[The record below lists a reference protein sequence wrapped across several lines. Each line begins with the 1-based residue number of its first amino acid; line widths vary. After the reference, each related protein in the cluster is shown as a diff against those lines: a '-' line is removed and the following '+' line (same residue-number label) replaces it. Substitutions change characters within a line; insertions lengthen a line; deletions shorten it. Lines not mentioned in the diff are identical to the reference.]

1 MATRAEKIVEQLA
14 IWGRG
19 DRKLVKID
27 KLVEESVKFINDN
40 RGKFEDDKCD
50 WCGKTTG
57 KMKRVLIH
65 DECFEA
71 ILNGEGMI

>member
-19 DRKLVKID
+19 DRAKSRID
-27 KLVEESVKFINDN
+27 ELVEEAVSVVQ
-40 RGKFEDDKCD
+40 GKMSKLSLVSDDCE
-50 WCGKTTG
+50 WCGKEVG
-57 KMKRVLIH
+57 SPVLLH
-65 DECFEA
+65 KKCFEA